1 MSSDAKSILG
11 TNSRGQGRRL
21 NILPSGGI
29 RIKTCSCTH
38 LPLSERDGVELVTA
52 ELLVLRVLEE
62 AHGGVGAWGQDEDE
76 GAAAAGV
83 VVGLGQVEG
92 RRLHELLTQLLHH
105 EIRHGLDNL

>member
-1 MSSDAKSILG
+1 MLKAYILG
-11 TNSRGQGRRL
+11 TNICRQGGRL
-21 NILPSGGI
+21 NTLPSGGI
-29 RIKTCSCTH
+29 RVKTCSCTH
-38 LPLSERDGVELVTA
+38 LPLSERYGVELVAA

-62 AHGGVGAWGQDEDE
+62 AHGGVSAWGQDEDE

-105 EIRHGLDNL
+105 EIRHGLDSL